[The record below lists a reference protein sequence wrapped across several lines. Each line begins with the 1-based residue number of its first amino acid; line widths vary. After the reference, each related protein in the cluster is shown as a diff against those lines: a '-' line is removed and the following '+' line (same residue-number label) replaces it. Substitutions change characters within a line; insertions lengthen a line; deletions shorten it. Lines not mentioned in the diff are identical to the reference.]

1 MKYFS
6 IPEPCSENWNEM
18 TSTQKGAFCQKCS
31 NEVHD
36 VSQLSNDQIIG
47 LIASESKTPCMRMT
61 PQQETTLN
69 IDLGQMF
76 QSKKRNIQRAML
88 LSLLVV
94 FGFSLFSCNDSQQ
107 IHERN
112 QLQSAAENI
121 IEIVE
126 ATSIMPIETKDISQV
141 QAIKQSA
148 LPEIIRAPD
157 PEILVE
163 QEYLLGEPAMY
174 QEVIFEEHYN
184 DVIDVQRADLIDV
197 QRIEVMHTMGVP
209 AIRWDNDPSV
219 NLVPIE
225 VSTDLTKDQNSNL
238 SESFSALTFPNPA
251 TTFTR
256 LEVKIPNKTE
266 SLGIRLLSM
275 NGEVLQEINDLG
287 AEAGTHEFRI
297 ELIDLKPAFYLI
309 DVRYNDQHEAVR
321 LSKVQ

>member
-47 LIASESKTPCMRMT
+47 LIASKSKTPCMRMT

-69 IDLGQMF
+69 SDLGRMF
-76 QSKKRNIQRAML
+76 RSQKRNMQRAML

-94 FGFSLFSCNDSQQ
+94 FGFTLFSCNDSQQ

-112 QLQSAAENI
+112 QLQSAAQS
-121 IEIVE
+121 IVE
-126 ATSIMPIETKDISQV
+126 VVETTPVMPIETIEVTQIETPPS
-141 QAIKQSA
+141 AIIK
-148 LPEIIRAPD
+148 EVIEAPD
-157 PEILVE
+157 PEILIE
-163 QEYLLGEPAMY
+163 QIAFLGEPAIH
-174 QEVIFEEHYN
+174 EDIIIEEYFK
-184 DVIDVQRADLIDV
+184 DIIDLDKIQGS
-197 QRIEVMHTMGVP
+197 HTMGVP
-209 AIRWDNDPSV
+209 RMLLDGIPV
-219 NLVPIE
+219 NVLGSEQSIDAP
-225 VSTDLTKDQNSNL
+225 LDQNSNL
-238 SESFSALTFPNPA
+238 PETFSALTFPNPV

-256 LEVKIPNKTE
+256 LEVQLPNKTE

-275 NGEVLQEINDLG
+275 NGEVLQEINDAK
-287 AEAGTHEFRI
+287 AEAGTHDFRI

-309 DVRYNDQHEAVR
+309 DVRYNDQHEVVR
-321 LSKVQ
+321 LSKVN